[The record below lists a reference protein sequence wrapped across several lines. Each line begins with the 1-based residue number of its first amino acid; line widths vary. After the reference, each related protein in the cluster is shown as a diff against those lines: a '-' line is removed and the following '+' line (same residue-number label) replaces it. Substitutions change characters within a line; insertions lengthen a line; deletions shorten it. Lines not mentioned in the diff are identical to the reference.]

1 MCECLT
7 SQYRK
12 PVKRTT
18 LIPLLVISHVVALSL
33 GYLSAHLAT
42 MYDVVSATEPRAPG
56 FDKVLDGDTVVK
68 DGVAYHVRGID
79 AAELGPWAKCWAEA
93 ALAGFSKDYLES
105 TLSSSTWTLVDPRA
119 DKAGRMSARLLD
131 AKGYDIA
138 DTMHVYGGAAETDQR
153 WNWCGTDVPLHPT
166 LADDKPPV
174 GPELWWPSGDVLDP
188 RADD

>member
-1 MCECLT
+1 LCEFLT
-7 SQYRK
+7 PQYRK

-18 LIPLLVISHVVALSL
+18 LIPLLVISHLVALSL
-33 GYLSAHLAT
+33 GYLSARLAT
-42 MYDVVSATEPRAPG
+42 MHDVVSVTEPRGAV

-93 ALAGFSKDYLES
+93 ALAGFSKNYLER
-105 TLSSSTWTLVDPRA
+105 TLLSGTWSLVDPHA

-153 WNWCGTDVPLHPT
+153 WNWCGADVPLRPT
-166 LADDKPPV
+166 RYDDKPPA
-174 GPELWWPSGDVLDP
+174 GPELWWPSNDVYDP